1 MRSPLIEASI
11 DAIVNQLMTMGY
23 TGIYSI
29 MFLAG
34 SILPIP
40 WDLVLILI
48 GTSEYDPFYSSI
60 LAGFGVSLG
69 AAVGYYLGQIIGR
82 PLLSRYG
89 RYILLKENNLV
100 KAEKWI
106 NKWGAPSTFLLRSI
120 QYMPYKTFNFIA
132 GISKMDFKKYMVLTI
147 VGSTIRCTYLI
158 YIGKMTNI
166 SPTIMIII
174 AVILLLVGLLVPL
187 SQKT

>member
-11 DAIVNQLMTMGY
+11 NAIVNQLMTMGY

-100 KAEKWI
+100 KTEK
-106 NKWGAPSTFLLRSI
+106 
-120 QYMPYKTFNFIA
+120 
-132 GISKMDFKKYMVLTI
+132 
-147 VGSTIRCTYLI
+147 
-158 YIGKMTNI
+158 
-166 SPTIMIII
+166 
-174 AVILLLVGLLVPL
+174 
-187 SQKT
+187 